1 LNLPP
6 PERDQEKRLHSSK
19 GIAKGIVMTRSRT
32 FAAALILCGSYAC
45 ANAQNAPVAPPPV
58 ADKGTTVQINC
69 IDEEGETLGKD
80 GHLVRA
86 IKLTNKCEQRL
97 RCQTYAA
104 AYGAQGVQR
113 GQAVLILAPES
124 KGPAAARTYKFK
136 IKEGGGMLT
145 STRHCRV
152 F

>member
-1 LNLPP
+1 
-6 PERDQEKRLHSSK
+6 
-19 GIAKGIVMTRSRT
+19 MTKIHF
-32 FAAALILCGSYAC
+32 FAAVLILCGSYAC
-45 ANAQNAPVAPPPV
+45 ANAQNAPVAPAAPPPV
-58 ADKGTTVQINC
+58 ADKGTTVQLNC
-69 IDEEGETLGKD
+69 IDEEGETLGD
-80 GHLVRA
+80 YRHLVRA

-113 GQAVLILAPES
+113 GKAVLILAPKS
-124 KGPAAARTYKFK
+124 KGVAAAKTYKFK